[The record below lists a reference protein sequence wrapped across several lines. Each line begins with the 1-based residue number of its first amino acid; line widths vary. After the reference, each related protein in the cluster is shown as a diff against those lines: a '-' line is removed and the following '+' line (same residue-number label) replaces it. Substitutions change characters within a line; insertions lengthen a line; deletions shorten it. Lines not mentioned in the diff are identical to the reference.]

1 MKSNKKVSNSR
12 LYEYR
17 IKYNAGPGSSA
28 LDNYHYYMAESPTQ
42 AFNFHIESIKHKNTC
57 VQNISIEK
65 YNPYSKKWE
74 DRSHM
79 ITEKESNYRL

>member
-1 MKSNKKVSNSR
+1 MLFCAIAHANLIVKDGTLTLETGDVLS
-12 LYEYR
+12 
-17 IKYNAGPGSSA
+17 
-28 LDNYHYYMAESPTQ
+28 
-42 AFNFHIESIKHKNTC
+42 

-79 ITEKESNYRL
+79 ITEKESNYLL

>member
-1 MKSNKKVSNSR
+1 MKKQSANNK
-12 LYEYR
+12 LFEYR
-17 IKYNAGPGSSA
+17 IRYNAGPGCSA
-28 LDNYHYYMAESPTQ
+28 LDNYHYYMAESSTQ